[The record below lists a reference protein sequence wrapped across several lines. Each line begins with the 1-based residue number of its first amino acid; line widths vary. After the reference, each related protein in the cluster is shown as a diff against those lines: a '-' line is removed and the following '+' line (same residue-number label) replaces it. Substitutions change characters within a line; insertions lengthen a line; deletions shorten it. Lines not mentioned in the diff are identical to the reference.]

1 MIRIGK
7 TEKKHSIIIG
17 HQKKPQNQIQFA
29 FYNHWITFKS
39 IIENMKLFN
48 GGRKVLE
55 VGAGRG
61 SLSAYFSQNGYQTTL
76 LDSSKEILK
85 IAKSI
90 FENSLKAKYVPG
102 NALQLPFDEGNF
114 DIVFSIGLLEHF
126 DDINKPIS
134 EQIRVLSNGGFGLD
148 T

>member
-1 MIRIGK
+1 M
-7 TEKKHSIIIG
+7 KKGDILSFDKNWKNRKETFYNHWTSE
-17 HQKKPQNQIQFA
+17 KPQNQIQFA

-90 FENSLKAKYVPG
+90 FEKNSLKAKYVPG
-102 NALQLPFDEGNF
+102 NALNYHLM
-114 DIVFSIGLLEHF
+114 
-126 DDINKPIS
+126 
-134 EQIRVLSNGGFGLD
+134 RVIL

>member
-1 MIRIGK
+1 MENRK
-7 TEKKHSIIIG
+7 ETFYNHWTSE
-17 HQKKPQNQIQFA
+17 KPQNQIQFA

-76 LDSSKEILK
+76 LDSSKQILK
-85 IAKSI
+85 LP
-90 FENSLKAKYVPG
+90 NQSLKKTA
-102 NALQLPFDEGNF
+102 
-114 DIVFSIGLLEHF
+114 
-126 DDINKPIS
+126 
-134 EQIRVLSNGGFGLD
+134 
-148 T
+148 